1 MLNIA
6 SKQFIQ
12 SQVFYDLPLLKET
25 YKCSSVQIRCKK
37 KVLLEDSL
45 SFFSLEEKAVSP
57 HCRSSDGHW
66 CEGPGAQT
74 YIIGNFQ
81 ACLLSVVSPLLGPLS
96 ITE

>member
-37 KVLLEDSL
+37 K
-45 SFFSLEEKAVSP
+45 FFWKIPSVFLVWKRRPFHLTA
-57 HCRSSDGHW
+57 
-66 CEGPGAQT
+66 GALMDTGVRDQVHRLT
-74 YIIGNFQ
+74 
-81 ACLLSVVSPLLGPLS
+81 
-96 ITE
+96 